1 MRNQLKNMKKRLEEL
16 RLREKELSE
25 RIEELDKKMH
35 ITQNYVDIM
44 DMDKEKNI
52 LEAEL
57 LSVFEEIDNLNEKLD
72 IWEKSDKEE

>member
-1 MRNQLKNMKKRLEEL
+1 
-16 RLREKELSE
+16 
-25 RIEELDKKMH
+25 MH

>member
-1 MRNQLKNMKKRLEEL
+1 
-16 RLREKELSE
+16 
-25 RIEELDKKMH
+25 
-35 ITQNYVDIM
+35 
-44 DMDKEKNI
+44 

>member
-1 MRNQLKNMKKRLEEL
+1 
-16 RLREKELSE
+16 
-25 RIEELDKKMH
+25 MH

-44 DMDKEKNI
+44 EMDEEKNT